1 MPIPKILAHQ
11 VAVAVRSLAQ
21 AGSAGL
27 GRDCIWHSQ
36 AAQHLLVGEGI
47 ANVQIV
53 AGHAAW
59 RVHPR
64 HRSSVV
70 SHHPA
75 MYGPVVEPSDGA
87 LLFHAWVACGD
98 QVFDPTTYQLRQK
111 LAELDAIDGGRT
123 PVNWCPD
130 YLLRSRRECVP
141 WRSVRDRFRSGLFCY
156 DPDQALTDRVMKA
169 LASGIDRYDAGVL
182 ELALRMAKSGQ
193 PFRVVGPCGQAVG

>member
-1 MPIPKILAHQ
+1 MPITKTLAHQ
-11 VAVAVRSLAQ
+11 VATAVRSLAQ

-27 GRDCIWHSQ
+27 GRDCIWHAQ

-47 ANVQIV
+47 ANIEIV
-53 AGHAAW
+53 AGYAAW
-59 RVHPR
+59 RVHPT
-64 HRSSVV
+64 HPSSVV

-75 MYGPVVEPSDGA
+75 MYGPVVGPSEGG

-98 QVFDPTTYQLRQK
+98 QVFDTTTYQFRQK
-111 LAELDAIDGGRT
+111 MAELDAIDGGRT

-130 YLLRSRRECVP
+130 YLLGSREECVP
-141 WRSVRDRFRSGLFCY
+141 WRSVRDGFRSGLFCY
-156 DPDQALTDRVMKA
+156 DPDQALTDRVRLE

-193 PFRVVGPCGQAVG
+193 CFRVVGPCGQAVG